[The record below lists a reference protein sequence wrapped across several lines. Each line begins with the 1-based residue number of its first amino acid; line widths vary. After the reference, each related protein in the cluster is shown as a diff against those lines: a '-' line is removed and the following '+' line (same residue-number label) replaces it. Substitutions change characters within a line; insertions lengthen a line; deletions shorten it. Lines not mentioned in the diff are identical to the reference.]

1 MPVALRCNDGL
12 GLVAGEEM
20 MEQIYR
26 TPGAPSDA
34 EQLDTARK
42 LVIEH
47 RRASISLVQRHMR
60 IGYNAA
66 ARLMEELEREG
77 TVSPAQNT
85 TGVRSVLKL
94 RDA

>member
-1 MPVALRCNDGL
+1 
-12 GLVAGEEM
+12 M

-77 TVSPAQNT
+77 TVRVERP
-85 TGVRSVLKL
+85 VRPLVEK
-94 RDA
+94 REDDDA